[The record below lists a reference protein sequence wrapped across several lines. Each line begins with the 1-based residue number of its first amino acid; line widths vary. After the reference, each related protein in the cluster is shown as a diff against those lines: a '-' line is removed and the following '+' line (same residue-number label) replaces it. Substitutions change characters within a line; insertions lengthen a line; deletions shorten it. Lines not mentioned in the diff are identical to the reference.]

1 MVKEIWITHGRAN
14 QLDEAMDSFREAE
27 VAMRSLNGTV
37 FKGQKINLRAKCT
50 MKREEKG
57 A

>member
-1 MVKEIWITHGRAN
+1 MVKEIWITHARAD
-14 QLDEAMDSFREAE
+14 QLDDAMDSFREAE

-37 FKGQKINLRAKCT
+37 FKVQKINLRAKCT